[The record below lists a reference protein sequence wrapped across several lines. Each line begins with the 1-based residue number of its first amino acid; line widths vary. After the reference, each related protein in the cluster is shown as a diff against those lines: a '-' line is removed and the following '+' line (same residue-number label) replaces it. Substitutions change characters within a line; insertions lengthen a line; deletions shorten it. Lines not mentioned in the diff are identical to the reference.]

1 MFFFYLNKYYKYHIM
16 INTIL
21 LSLFATSFLA
31 EIFYFYVYYNVP
43 TEPLLNF
50 NSGIRQPL
58 NLNQDITD
66 YNTNITE
73 YIMSQPPH
81 VCL

>member
-1 MFFFYLNKYYKYHIM
+1 M

-21 LSLFATSFLA
+21 LGLLYASFLF
-31 EIFYFYVYYNVP
+31 ERLYFYIYFKNKN
-43 TEPLLNF
+43 EPLLNF
-50 NSGIRQPL
+50 NQNICRPL
-58 NLNQDITD
+58 NIDERIEYPNN
-66 YNTNITE
+66 NTNITE